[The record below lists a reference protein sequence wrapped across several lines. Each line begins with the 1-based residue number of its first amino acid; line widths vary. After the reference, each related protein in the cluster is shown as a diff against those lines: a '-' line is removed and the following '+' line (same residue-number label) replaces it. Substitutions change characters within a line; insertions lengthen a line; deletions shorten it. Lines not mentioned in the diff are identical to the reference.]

1 MSTVLIIVI
10 VVVVVVLVAGLVL
23 LTRLPKA
30 RERARVQKRERELDQ
45 RRDQV
50 VDVHREEAASR
61 ERQAEVA
68 EQRAR
73 VAAQEAKRE
82 RAESE
87 LAEAKAKLHERGLA
101 DHELINDDE
110 REHFAGT
117 SATEPLPEG
126 GDREPLLTGTVDEDQ
141 IADSPRVEEVEE
153 VEAGSS
159 REEVR

>member
-1 MSTVLIIVI
+1 MSTGLIIVI
-10 VVVVVVLVAGLVL
+10 IVVVVILVAGLVM

-30 RERARVQKRERELDQ
+30 RERARVQQRERELDQ

-50 VDVHREEAASR
+50 VDEHREEAAAR

-87 LAEAKAKLHERGLA
+87 LAEEKAKLHERGLA
-101 DHELINDDE
+101 DHELIDEDE
-110 REHFAGT
+110 RDHFAGT
-117 SATEPLPEG
+117 SATEPVADE
-126 GDREPLLTGTVDEDQ
+126 GDREPLAGRTTAAHDGRTDDVPPVDD
-141 IADSPRVEEVEE
+141 ADADRR
-153 VEAGSS
+153 
-159 REEVR
+159 REEIR